1 MSGRRVPGVMRIPAR
16 YLGTLLIRG
25 MAIWVTSRLMVVALY
40 MFIGASSD
48 DRETVAAFTQG
59 SPTILAIWTLAL
71 SVVLIVFDLHRRHE
85 VMLLNNLGVVTAHA
99 VLLGTVPSVVMET
112 GMAILR

>member
-1 MSGRRVPGVMRIPAR
+1 MSSRVPGVMRIPAR

-25 MAIWVTSRLMVVALY
+25 TVIWVLSRLMVVAVYL
-40 MFIGASSD
+40 FIGAGLA
-48 DRETVAAFTQG
+48 DRETVDAFTQG
-59 SPTILAIWTLAL
+59 SPAILAVWTPALAM
-71 SVVLIVFDLHRRHE
+71 VLIVFDLHRRHE

-112 GMAILR
+112 AMAMLR